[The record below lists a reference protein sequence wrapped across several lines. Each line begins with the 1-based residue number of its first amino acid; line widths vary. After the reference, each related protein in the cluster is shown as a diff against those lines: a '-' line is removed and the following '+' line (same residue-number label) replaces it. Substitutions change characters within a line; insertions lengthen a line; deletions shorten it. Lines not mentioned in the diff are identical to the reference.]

1 MNPLTP
7 RSSLDAL
14 IVGALAPVLDAATA
28 PILLAVSGGPDSTA
42 LMHAAAARGTAAGL
56 FVATVDHGL
65 RAGSAEEAACIGRL
79 AARLGLPHAVL
90 TWEAPRRDG
99 GIQAG
104 ARAARY
110 RLLSRHAEA
119 IGAASIL
126 TAHTRDDQAETVL
139 MRLIAGSGPAGL
151 AGMRGNRPLGAG
163 LRLLRPFLAIA
174 KADLVAY
181 CAAHDLPFVSDPS
194 NGDPRFAR
202 ARLRRLLPLLEGE
215 GLSAARLVRLAAR
228 LTRDEAALTARA
240 ATVLGAVRLT
250 QEGEGLALDG
260 RRLAAEP
267 EAVVLRVFDAALGG
281 DDGDPPRRLER
292 LERLVL
298 DGILPALA
306 RGEPLRRTLRGKIVS
321 LGPSGRIRLTPAPP
335 RRIVDP
341 RK

>member
-65 RAGSAEEAACIGRL
+65 RAGSAEEAAGVGRL

-139 MRLIAGSGPAGL
+139 LRLLRGAAGL
-151 AGMRGNRPLGAG
+151 AGMRGDRPLGAG

-215 GLSAARLVRLAAR
+215 GLSAARLARLAAR
-228 LTRDEAALTARA
+228 LARDEAALTARA

-267 EAVVLRVFDAALGG
+267 EAVVLRVFDAALGD

-321 LGPSGRIRLTPAPP
+321 LGPSGRIRLTPAPS